1 MIYLGYNRDLDSVAH
16 FWRDRLH
23 DYLFDEKEGQQR
35 PYLKTGKHHRYYD
48 NVFAKWKGY
57 VKREAQYRRISID
70 IRDELLNK
78 LDEFEYNFDDIVLA
92 PKDELEKKTK
102 EGYRNEETKNIL
114 SDIFEKLYNGFT
126 KIIANEVLERLK
138 IRTCPYCN
146 RNYTFTVKSSCSTEV
161 RAFTTRP
168 EFDHF
173 YNKSQHPLLALSFYN
188 LVPSCSICNHGKATE
203 NIGINP
209 YFEGFQS
216 KFGICN
222 KKGMTLLN
230 INEIKL
236 VKSEADFS
244 IGFIKPSTSEQQNI
258 EGLGLDVLYNKH
270 KDYVMDLI
278 EKSTSYGT
286 LEQNQAFVDSFQGIY
301 HTPQE
306 VFEFIWGKY
315 LNEEAL
321 ENRPLSKL
329 TRDIL
334 EQLDII

>member
-1 MIYLGYNRDLDSVAH
+1 MIYLGYNRDLDSAAH

-23 DYLFDEKEGQQR
+23 DYLFVEREGQQR

-48 NVFAKWKGY
+48 NVFAKWRGY
-57 VKREAQYRRISID
+57 VEREARYGRISIVT
-70 IRDELLNK
+70 RDELLNK
-78 LDEFEYNFDDIVLA
+78 LNEFERNFDDIVLA
-92 PKDELEKKTK
+92 PKDELEKLSK
-102 EGYRNEETKNIL
+102 ERYSEESLNIL
-114 SDIFEKLYNGFT
+114 SEIFETLYNDFT
-126 KIIANEVLERLK
+126 KVIANEVLEKLM

-146 RNYTFTVKSSCSTEV
+146 RNYTFTVKSSGSKEGKT
-161 RAFTTRP
+161 FTTRP

-203 NIGINP
+203 NIGVNP

-222 KKGMTLLN
+222 KKDMTLLN

-258 EGLGLDVLYNKH
+258 EELGLDVLYNKH

-278 EKSTSYGT
+278 DKSTSYGT
-286 LEQNQAFVDSFQGIY
+286 LEQNQAFVDSFQGIFR
-301 HTPQE
+301 TPQE

-315 LNEEAL
+315 LNEDTL

>member
-16 FWRDRLH
+16 FWRNRLH
-23 DYLFDEKEGQQR
+23 AYLFDKKVDKQR
-35 PYLKTGKHHRYYD
+35 PFIKTGKHHRYYD

-57 VKREAQYRRISID
+57 VRREAQYRRISIG

-78 LDEFEYNFDDIVLA
+78 LDEVECDFDDIVLA
-92 PKDELEKKTK
+92 PKDELEKRSK
-102 EGYRNEETKNIL
+102 ERYSEESLNIL
-114 SDIFEKLYNGFT
+114 SEIFETLYNGFT
-126 KIIANEVLERLK
+126 KVIANEVLEKLK

-146 RNYTFTVKSSCSTEV
+146 RNYTFIVKSSCSTREKT
-161 RAFTTRP
+161 FTTRP

-203 NIGINP
+203 NIGVNP

-222 KKGMTLLN
+222 KKDMTLQN

-258 EGLGLDVLYNKH
+258 EELGLDVLYNKH

-278 EKSTSYGT
+278 DKSTSYGT
-286 LEQNQAFVDSFQGIY
+286 LEQNQAFVDSFQGIFR
-301 HTPQE
+301 TPQE

-315 LNEEAL
+315 LNEDTL

>member
-1 MIYLGYNRDLDSVAH
+1 M
-16 FWRDRLH
+16 
-23 DYLFDEKEGQQR
+23 
-35 PYLKTGKHHRYYD
+35 
-48 NVFAKWKGY
+48 
-57 VKREAQYRRISID
+57 
-70 IRDELLNK
+70 
-78 LDEFEYNFDDIVLA
+78 
-92 PKDELEKKTK
+92 
-102 EGYRNEETKNIL
+102 
-114 SDIFEKLYNGFT
+114 
-126 KIIANEVLERLK
+126 
-138 IRTCPYCN
+138 
-146 RNYTFTVKSSCSTEV
+146 
-161 RAFTTRP
+161 
-168 EFDHF
+168 
-173 YNKSQHPLLALSFYN
+173 LALSFYN

-203 NIGINP
+203 NIGVNP

-222 KKGMTLLN
+222 KKDMTLLN

-258 EGLGLDVLYNKH
+258 EELGLDVLYNKH

-278 EKSTSYGT
+278 DKSISYGT
-286 LEQNQAFVDSFQGIY
+286 VEQNQAFVDSFQGVFR
-301 HTPQE
+301 TPQE

-315 LNEEAL
+315 LNEDTL

>member
-16 FWRDRLH
+16 FWRNRLH
-23 DYLFDEKEGQQR
+23 AYLFDKKVGKQR
-35 PYLKTGKHHRYYD
+35 PFIKTGKHHRYYD

-57 VKREAQYRRISID
+57 VRREAQYRRISIG

-78 LDEFEYNFDDIVLA
+78 LDEFECDFDDIVLA
-92 PKDELEKKTK
+92 PKDELEKRSK
-102 EGYRNEETKNIL
+102 ERYSEESLNIL
-114 SDIFEKLYNGFT
+114 SEIFETLYNGFT
-126 KIIANEVLERLK
+126 KVIANEVLEKLK

-146 RNYTFTVKSSCSTEV
+146 RNYTFIVKSSCSTREKT
-161 RAFTTRP
+161 FTTRP

-203 NIGINP
+203 NIGVNP

-222 KKGMTLLN
+222 KKDMTLQN

-258 EGLGLDVLYNKH
+258 EELGLDVLYNKH

-278 EKSTSYGT
+278 DKSTSYGT
-286 LEQNQAFVDSFQGIY
+286 LEQNQAFVDSFQGIFR
-301 HTPQE
+301 TPQE

-315 LNEEAL
+315 LNEDTL

>member
-23 DYLFDEKEGQQR
+23 DYLFDKREGQQR

-48 NVFAKWKGY
+48 NVFAKWRGY
-57 VKREAQYRRISID
+57 VERKAQYRRISIGTK
-70 IRDELLNK
+70 DELLNK
-78 LDEFEYNFDDIVLA
+78 LNEFERNFDDIVLA
-92 PKDELEKKTK
+92 PKDELEKLSK
-102 EGYRNEETKNIL
+102 ERYSEESLNIL
-114 SDIFEKLYNGFT
+114 SEMFETLYNGFT
-126 KIIANEVLERLK
+126 KVIANEVLEKLK

-146 RNYTFTVKSSCSTEV
+146 RNYTFTVKSSCSTGEKT
-161 RAFTTRP
+161 FTTRP

-173 YNKSQHPLLALSFYN
+173 YNKSQHPMLALSFYN

-203 NIGINP
+203 NIVVNP

-216 KFGICN
+216 KFGICD
-222 KKGMTLLN
+222 KKSKISMN

-286 LEQNQAFVDSFQGIY
+286 LEQNQAFVDSFQGVFR
-301 HTPQE
+301 TPQE

-315 LNEEAL
+315 LNEETL

>member
-23 DYLFDEKEGQQR
+23 DYLFDKREGQQR

-48 NVFAKWKGY
+48 NVFAKWRGY
-57 VKREAQYRRISID
+57 VERKAQYRRISIGTK
-70 IRDELLNK
+70 DELLNK
-78 LDEFEYNFDDIVLA
+78 LNEFERNFDDIVLA
-92 PKDELEKKTK
+92 PKDELEKLSK
-102 EGYRNEETKNIL
+102 ERYSEESLNIL
-114 SDIFEKLYNGFT
+114 SEMFETLYNGFT
-126 KIIANEVLERLK
+126 KVIANEVLEKLK

-146 RNYTFTVKSSCSTEV
+146 RNYTFTVKSSCSTGEKT
-161 RAFTTRP
+161 FTTRP

-173 YNKSQHPLLALSFYN
+173 YNKSQHPMLALSFYN

-203 NIGINP
+203 NIVVNP

-216 KFGICN
+216 KFGICD
-222 KKGMTLLN
+222 KKSKISMN

-278 EKSTSYGT
+278 EKTSSYGT
-286 LEQNQAFVDSFQGIY
+286 LEQNQAFVDSFQGIF